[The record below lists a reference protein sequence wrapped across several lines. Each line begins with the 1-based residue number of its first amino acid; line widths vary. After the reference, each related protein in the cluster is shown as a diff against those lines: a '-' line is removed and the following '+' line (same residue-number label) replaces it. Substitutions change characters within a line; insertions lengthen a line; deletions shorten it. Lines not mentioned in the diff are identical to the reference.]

1 MATITKIRV
10 GVPVVAPLLIL
21 STLVWYRAVGLG
33 IDQYASGAHVSDFWS
48 YAFIFCPFISLAF
61 AVLLVLTFISE
72 GKKHPILFWL
82 ALLFG
87 LSPLLLILPFVF
99 GALTSA
105 A

>member
-1 MATITKIRV
+1 
-10 GVPVVAPLLIL
+10 
-21 STLVWYRAVGLG
+21 
-33 IDQYASGAHVSDFWS
+33 
-48 YAFIFCPFISLAF
+48 
-61 AVLLVLTFISE
+61 VLLVLTFISE